1 MPSGFGARRGRV
13 VVVAL
18 LFACGGPPPPE
29 PPLPA
34 DTVAVPT
41 PTPTPAPP
49 AVPAPEPEV
58 VPGRPGAVEATVRIG
73 LLVGAA
79 SVRITGGGDLLLT
92 AANGAQRSLPALDAV
107 TLRPGARGVTGSGL
121 PASAVLTVSPLAPDG
136 MVSVDG
142 RPYRG
147 SVRIRPDGPGLSV
160 VNVVGLESYLAG
172 VLPLE
177 LGRLEEGD
185 LQAMKAQAIVSRTY
199 ALRNLGKRERDGF
212 DLLGTVADQV
222 YGGASVETDL
232 AWRAL
237 RETAGR
243 IVTWRGAPIDAFFF
257 STCGGR
263 TAEGTEVYA
272 GADRPYLR
280 SVADVDAAGEAWCR
294 LSPRFRWTVRW
305 TRAELQAVLRQTVP
319 AVTGRRLAAAD
330 RVRGVRV
337 TSHTPSGRVATMTL
351 DLGGRTLPVRGPAIR
366 QVLRP
371 APGEILRSAAFDL
384 REDRGGGSLHALT
397 ADGRGAGHGVGFCQW
412 GAIGRARAGFRYDQI
427 LAAYYPG
434 TELTQ
439 VY

>member
-1 MPSGFGARRGRV
+1 
-13 VVVAL
+13 
-18 LFACGGPPPPE
+18 
-29 PPLPA
+29 
-34 DTVAVPT
+34 
-41 PTPTPAPP
+41 
-49 AVPAPEPEV
+49 
-58 VPGRPGAVEATVRIG
+58 
-73 LLVGAA
+73 
-79 SVRITGGGDLLLT
+79 
-92 AANGAQRSLPALDAV
+92 
-107 TLRPGARGVTGSGL
+107 
-121 PASAVLTVSPLAPDG
+121 
-136 MVSVDG
+136 
-142 RPYRG
+142 
-147 SVRIRPDGPGLSV
+147 V

-177 LGRLEEGD
+177 LGRLDEGD

-222 YGGASVETDL
+222 YGGASVETDI

-243 IVTWRGAPIDAFFF
+243 IVTWQGAPIDAFFF

-280 SVADVDAAGEAWCR
+280 SVADVDATGEAWCR

-305 TRAELQAVLRQTVP
+305 TRAELGAVLRRTVP
-319 AVTGRRLAAAD
+319 AVTGQRLANAD
-330 RVRGVRV
+330 QVRGVRV
-337 TSHTPSGRVATMTL
+337 TARTPSGRVAALAL
-351 DLGGRTLPVRGPAIR
+351 DLGGRSLPVRGPAIR

-384 REDRGGGSLHALT
+384 HEERGGGSLRVLT
-397 ADGRGAGHGVGFCQW
+397 AVGRGAGHGVGFCQW
-412 GAIGRARAGFRYDQI
+412 GAIGRARAGFLYDQI
-427 LAAYYPG
+427 LASYFPG

>member
-1 MPSGFGARRGRV
+1 MIAV
-13 VVVAL
+13 L
-18 LFACGGPPPPE
+18 LTACGSPPPVE
-29 PPLPA
+29 PPVPA
-34 DTVAVPT
+34 DTVRT
-41 PTPTPAPP
+41 PPPQAERPATPEA
-49 AVPAPEPEV
+49 EPEAA
-58 VPGRPGAVEATVRIG
+58 PARPGAVEPTIRIG
-73 LLVGAA
+73 LLVGVAA
-79 SVRITGGGDLLLT
+79 VRIAGGGDLLVS
-92 AANGAQRSLPALDAV
+92 AADGASRTVAALDPV
-107 TLRPGARGVTGSGL
+107 TLRAEGGGVTGGGL
-121 PASAVLTVSPLAPDG
+121 PRTGAVTVTPLAPDG
-136 MVSVDG
+136 LVSVDG
-142 RPYRG
+142 RSYRG
-147 SVRIRPDGPGLSV
+147 SVQVRRNGPGLV
-160 VNVVGLESYLAG
+160 VINVLGLESYLAG

-177 LGRLEEGD
+177 LGRLEDGD

-222 YGGASVETDL
+222 YGGALVETDL

-243 IVTWRGAPIDAFFF
+243 IVTWQGAPIDAFFF

-280 SVADVDAAGEAWCR
+280 SVADVDASGEAWCR
-294 LSPRFRWTVRW
+294 LSPRFHWTVRW
-305 TRAELQAVLRQTVP
+305 TRAELQEVLRQTVP
-319 AVTGRRLAAAD
+319 AVTGRAVAPED
-330 RVRGVRV
+330 RVRSVRV
-337 TSHTPSGRVATMTL
+337 TSLTSSGRVATLGL
-351 DLGGRTLPVRGPAIR
+351 DLGGRTVAVRGPAIR

-384 REDRGGGSLHALT
+384 HEDRQGGSLRTLE